1 MFVLQG
7 IALHEKKCTLVEI
20 GNTENYRFDIFIQ
33 VGINIKFYIHFH
45 LIRFTSTAAVN
56 YSDLFKNT
64 EVAEDV
70 FHIEEKYFD
79 SWNEV
84 RFRGTY
90 CDIDLIYLSIRSYL
104 KHCK

>member
-1 MFVLQG
+1 MRL
-7 IALHEKKCTLVEI
+7 
-20 GNTENYRFDIFIQ
+20 
-33 VGINIKFYIHFH
+33 YIHFH
-45 LIRFTSTAAVN
+45 LIRFTSTVAVN
-56 YSDLFKNT
+56 NSDLFKNT

-90 CDIDLIYLSIRSYL
+90 CDIDLI
-104 KHCK
+104 

>member
-1 MFVLQG
+1 MFARQG
-7 IALHEKKCTLVEI
+7 ITLHEKKCPLVEI
-20 GNTENYRFDIFIQ
+20 GNTKNYTFIIFIQ
-33 VGINIKFYIHFH
+33 VATNIRFYIHFH
-45 LIRFTSTAAVN
+45 LIRFASTAAVN

-84 RFRGTY
+84 RFREN
-90 CDIDLIYLSIRSYL
+90 LL
-104 KHCK
+104 